1 MADMKP
7 CAMCG
12 RLYEACNH
20 CEEIAQKYMR
30 QYGYAP
36 WRTVACSVE
45 CYQLYDIVRRY
56 TFNKI
61 TKAEAYE
68 LISGI
73 TDMPDLSLVP
83 ESKAVVDEI
92 LAYVQPAAVAEEVT
106 EVTDADA
113 EEKVASTR
121 AERKADKYKSRAKA

>member
-12 RLYEACNH
+12 KMYEACNH

-56 TFNKI
+56 VFNKI

-68 LISGI
+68 LMNSIA
-73 TDMPDLSLVP
+73 DMPDLSLVP
-83 ESKAVVDEI
+83 EAKAVVDEI
-92 LAYVQPAAVAEEVT
+92 LAYAQPAVAVEET
-106 EVTDADA
+106 ADADTG
-113 EEKVASTR
+113 EKTVNTR

>member
-12 RLYEACNH
+12 KMYEACNH

-56 TFNKI
+56 VFNKI

-68 LISGI
+68 LMNSIA
-73 TDMPDLSLVP
+73 DMPDLSLVP
-83 ESKAVVDEI
+83 EAKAVVDEI
-92 LAYVQPAAVAEEVT
+92 LAYVQPATVVEEAA
-106 EVTDADA
+106 DADTG
-113 EEKVASTR
+113 EKTVNTR

>member
-12 RLYEACNH
+12 KLYEACNH

-56 TFNKI
+56 GFGKI

-73 TDMPDLSLVP
+73 ADMPDLSSVP

-92 LAYVQPAAVAEEVT
+92 LAYTQPTDVLEEAAEVEDT
-106 EVTDADA
+106 
-113 EEKVASTR
+113 EEKTATTR